1 MSNANRHDIHV
12 LNNLIQTSI
21 DSADGYREAST
32 EADDPRRRD
41 LFGRRSFE
49 RQRVAEELQS
59 TVRALGG
66 DPTADGSILA
76 KAQRAFADVKHA
88 LMRDD
93 ASMIGAVETAEETL
107 RARFEKALEDSQ
119 ISATTRETIR
129 RAWIRVESDGGDEL
143 HELRHSLEGR
153 RDADSRLYPH

>member
-1 MSNANRHDIHV
+1 
-12 LNNLIQTSI
+12 
-21 DSADGYREAST
+21 
-32 EADDPRRRD
+32 
-41 LFGRRSFE
+41 
-49 RQRVAEELQS
+49 
-59 TVRALGG
+59 
-66 DPTADGSILA
+66 
-76 KAQRAFADVKHA
+76 
-88 LMRDD
+88 MRDD

-129 RAWIRVESDGGDEL
+129 RAWTRDESDGGDEL

>member
-12 LNNLIQTSI
+12 LNGLIQTAI

-32 EADDPRRRD
+32 EADDPGRRD

-49 RQRVAEELQS
+49 RRQVAEELQS

-66 DPTADGSILA
+66 DPAAEGSILA
-76 KAQRAFADVKHA
+76 KAQRAFADVRHA

-93 ASMIGAVETAEETL
+93 LGMVSAVESAEEAV
-107 RARFEKALEDSQ
+107 RARFEKALDDSH

-129 RAWIRVESDGGDEL
+129 RAFARLSGDPEEL
-143 HELRHSLEGR
+143 HDLRHSLEGQ
-153 RDADSRLYPH
+153 RDADSRLFPH

>member
-12 LNNLIQTSI
+12 LNGLIQTAI

-32 EADDPRRRD
+32 EADDPGRRD

-49 RQRVAEELQS
+49 RRRVAEELQS

-66 DPTADGSILA
+66 DPAAEGSILA
-76 KAQRAFADVKHA
+76 KAQRAFADIRHA
-88 LMRDD
+88 LVRDD
-93 ASMIGAVETAEETL
+93 LGMVGAVESAEEAV
-107 RARFEKALEDSQ
+107 RARFEKALEDSH

-129 RAWIRVESDGGDEL
+129 RAFARLSGDPEEI
-143 HELRHSLEGR
+143 HELRHSLEGQ
-153 RDADSRLYPH
+153 RDADSRLFPH

>member
-12 LNNLIQTSI
+12 LNGLIQTAI
-21 DSADGYREAST
+21 DSADGYREASI
-32 EADDPRRRD
+32 EADDPGHRD

-49 RQRVAEELQS
+49 RRQVAEELQT
-59 TVRALGG
+59 TVQTMGG
-66 DPTADGSILA
+66 DPAAGGSLIA

-93 ASMIGAVETAEETL
+93 ASMVVAVDSAEEAV
-107 RARFEKALEDSQ
+107 RARFEQALADSR

-129 RAWIRVESDGGDEL
+129 RAFARVSMGRDDL
-143 HELRHSLEGR
+143 HDLRHSLESQ
-153 RDADSRLYPH
+153 RDASNPLFPH

>member
-1 MSNANRHDIHV
+1 MANANHHDIHV
-12 LNNLIQTSI
+12 LNSLIQTTI

-32 EADDPRRRD
+32 EADDPGRRD

-49 RQRVAEELQS
+49 RRQVAEALQS

-66 DPTADGSILA
+66 DPADDGSVLA
-76 KAQRAFADVKHA
+76 KAQRALADVRHA

-93 ASMIGAVETAEETL
+93 ASMVGAVESADEAV
-107 RARFEKALEDSQ
+107 RARFEKALEDSH

-129 RAWIRVESDGGDEL
+129 RAFARVSVGQEDL
-143 HELRHSLEGR
+143 HELRHSLEGQ
-153 RDADSRLYPH
+153 RDAGSRLFPH

>member
-12 LNNLIQTSI
+12 LNGLIQTAI
-21 DSADGYREAST
+21 DSADGYREASS
-32 EADDPRRRD
+32 EADDPGRRD

-49 RQRVAEELQS
+49 RRRVAEELQS

-66 DPTADGSILA
+66 DPAAEGSILA
-76 KAQRAFADVKHA
+76 KAQRAFADIRHA

-93 ASMIGAVETAEETL
+93 LGMVGAVESAEEAV
-107 RARFEKALEDSQ
+107 RARFEKALEDSH

-129 RAWIRVESDGGDEL
+129 RAFARVTGDPEEI
-143 HELRHSLEGR
+143 HDLRHSLEGQ
-153 RDADSRLYPH
+153 RDAESRLFPH

>member
-12 LNNLIQTSI
+12 LNDLIQTAI

-32 EADDPRRRD
+32 EAADPGHRD

-49 RQRVAEELQS
+49 RRQVAGELQS

-66 DPTADGSILA
+66 DPAAEGSILA
-76 KAQRAFADVKHA
+76 KAQRAFADIKHA
-88 LMRDD
+88 LMRDE
-93 ASMIGAVETAEETL
+93 ASMIGAVESAEEAV

-129 RAWIRVESDGGDEL
+129 RAFVRVSEGRDGL
-143 HELRHSLEGR
+143 HDLRHSLEGQ
-153 RDADSRLYPH
+153 RDAANPLFPH

>member
-12 LNNLIQTSI
+12 LNTLIQTSI

-32 EADDPRRRD
+32 EADDPGRRD

-49 RQRVAEELQS
+49 RRRVAEELQS
-59 TVRALGG
+59 TVRELGG

-76 KAQRAFADVKHA
+76 KAQRAFADIRHA
-88 LMRDD
+88 LMRDE
-93 ASMIGAVETAEETL
+93 ASMVGAVESAEDTL
-107 RARFEKALEDSQ
+107 RSRFEKALEDSH

-129 RAWIRVESDGGDEL
+129 RAFARVSEGAEGL
-143 HELRHSLEGR
+143 HDLRHSLEGQ
-153 RDADSRLYPH
+153 RDASNPLFPH

>member
-49 RQRVAEELQS
+49 RQQVAEELQS

-66 DPTADGSILA
+66 DPAADGSILA

-93 ASMIGAVETAEETL
+93 AGMIGAVETAEEAL

-129 RAWIRVESDGGDEL
+129 RAWTRVEAGGDEL
-143 HELRHSLEGR
+143 HDLRHSLEGR

>member
-1 MSNANRHDIHV
+1 NRHDIHV
-12 LNNLIQTSI
+12 LNSLIQTAI

-32 EADDPRRRD
+32 EADDPGRRD

-49 RQRVAEELQS
+49 RRQVAEEMQS

-66 DPTADGSILA
+66 DPAAEGSILA

-93 ASMIGAVETAEETL
+93 ASMVGVVESAEDAV
-107 RARFEKALEDSQ
+107 RSRFERALEDSQ

-129 RAWIRVESDGGDEL
+129 RAFARVSGEPEEMHD
-143 HELRHSLEGR
+143 LRHSLEGQ
-153 RDADSRLYPH
+153 RDAGSRLYPH

>member
-12 LNNLIQTSI
+12 LNTLIQTAI

-32 EADDPRRRD
+32 ETDDPGRRD

-49 RQRVAEELQS
+49 RRQVAEELQS

-66 DPTADGSILA
+66 DPAAEGSILA
-76 KAQRAFADVKHA
+76 KAQRAFADIRHA
-88 LMRDD
+88 LMRDE
-93 ASMIGAVETAEETL
+93 ASMVGAVESAEDTL
-107 RARFEKALEDSQ
+107 RSRFEKALEDSH

-129 RAWIRVESDGGDEL
+129 RAFARVSEGAEGL
-143 HELRHSLEGR
+143 HDLRHSLEGQ
-153 RDADSRLYPH
+153 RDASNPLFPH

>member
-21 DSADGYREAST
+21 DSADGYREAAT
-32 EADDPRRRD
+32 EAGDPRRRD

-49 RQRVAEELQS
+49 RRRIAEDLQS

-93 ASMIGAVETAEETL
+93 ASMVGAVESAEEAVRT
-107 RARFEKALEDSQ
+107 RFEKALDDSQ

-129 RAWIRVESDGGDEL
+129 RAFARVSAGRDDL
-143 HELRHSLEGR
+143 HDLRHSLEGQ
-153 RDADSRLYPH
+153 RDANSRLFPH

>member
-12 LNNLIQTSI
+12 LNGLIQTAI

-32 EADDPRRRD
+32 EADDPGRRD

-49 RQRVAEELQS
+49 RRQVAEELQS

-66 DPTADGSILA
+66 DPAAEGSILA
-76 KAQRAFADVKHA
+76 KAQRAFADVRHA

-93 ASMIGAVETAEETL
+93 LGMVSAVESAEEAV
-107 RARFEKALEDSQ
+107 RARFEKALDDSH

-129 RAWIRVESDGGDEL
+129 RAFARLSGDPEEI
-143 HELRHSLEGR
+143 HDLRHSLEGQ
-153 RDADSRLYPH
+153 RDADSRLFPH

>member
-32 EADDPRRRD
+32 EADDPGRRD

-59 TVRALGG
+59 TVRELGG

-88 LMRDD
+88 LMRDE
-93 ASMIGAVETAEETL
+93 SGIVGAAETAEEAL
-107 RARFEKALEDSQ
+107 RARFEKALDDSQ

-129 RAWIRVESDGGDEL
+129 RAWARVEAGGEHL

-153 RDADSRLYPH
+153 RDADNRLYPH

>member
-12 LNNLIQTSI
+12 LNSLIQTSI

-32 EADDPRRRD
+32 GAEDFRRRD

-49 RQRVAEELQS
+49 RRQVAEELQS

-66 DPTADGSILA
+66 DPAADGSILA

-93 ASMIGAVETAEETL
+93 AGMIGAVDTAEETL

-129 RAWIRVESDGGDEL
+129 RAFTRVSEGREEVHD
-143 HELRHSLEGR
+143 LRHSLEGQ
-153 RDADSRLYPH
+153 RDADNRLYPH

>member
-12 LNNLIQTSI
+12 LNSLIQTAI

-32 EADDPRRRD
+32 EADDPGRRD

-49 RQRVAEELQS
+49 RRQVAEELQS

-66 DPTADGSILA
+66 DPAADGSILA
-76 KAQRAFADVKHA
+76 KAQRAFADIRHA

-93 ASMIGAVETAEETL
+93 VSMVGAVESAEEAV
-107 RARFEKALEDSQ
+107 RSRFEKALDDSQ

-129 RAWIRVESDGGDEL
+129 RAYARVSQGLDDV
-143 HELRHSLEGR
+143 HDLRHSLEGQ
-153 RDADSRLYPH
+153 RDADNRLYPH

>member
-12 LNNLIQTSI
+12 LNTLIQTAI

-32 EADDPRRRD
+32 EADDPGHRD

-49 RQRVAEELQS
+49 RRQVAEELQS

-66 DPTADGSILA
+66 DPAAEGSILA
-76 KAQRAFADVKHA
+76 KAQRAFADVRHA

-93 ASMIGAVETAEETL
+93 ASMIGVVETAEEAV
-107 RARFEKALEDSQ
+107 RARFEKAIDDSQ

-129 RAWIRVESDGGDEL
+129 RAYARVSGDPEDIRD
-143 HELRHSLEGR
+143 LRHSLEGQ
-153 RDADSRLYPH
+153 RDASNPLFPH